1 MSEIC
6 VGYEIEMR
14 TIKKEFIKFGYE
26 MKREL
31 NTITLIKFNHLL
43 TFERSFDK
51 KRGIIFTFIKNELF
65 ELKGGKQNVL

>member
-1 MSEIC
+1 MSESC

-31 NTITLIKFNHLL
+31 NTITLIKFNHFV

-51 KRGIIFTFIKNELF
+51 KRGIIFTCIKNQFLK
-65 ELKGGKQNVL
+65 LKGGENNG